1 MGREP
6 VTVVVRHKS
15 CMSLDGRG
23 APPNVSSGALSLSPG
38 GATPRGTFDSPLSA
52 RESSADITPSSSWS
66 VATGLSVSHPPLG
79 SHGNPPR
86 PLAAVAPQVETACQ
100 GPGCTEPCASG
111 RLRSSHREF
120 NDCERIAVIGMFC
133 IVAACVLYTLAHFV
147 RWVIL

>member
-52 RESSADITPSSSWS
+52 RGSSADITPSSSR
-66 VATGLSVSHPPLG
+66 LG
-79 SHGNPPR
+79 RILGDHV
-86 PLAAVAPQVETACQ
+86 LAAHAKQQPR
-100 GPGCTEPCASG
+100 GTEPQYHERKREIG
-111 RLRSSHREF
+111 R
-120 NDCERIAVIGMFC
+120 
-133 IVAACVLYTLAHFV
+133 AHV
-147 RWVIL
+147 